1 MTPIQ
6 TASAKEFDQV
16 HPSGVAGAQHR
27 LHVAPPRTW
36 TPRPLVWP
44 VRVVALGDVRLEEG
58 TDVFAPFN
66 IP

>member
-1 MTPIQ
+1 MTPID
-6 TASAKEFDQV
+6 TLPAKEFDQV
-16 HPSGVAGAQHR
+16 HRSGVAGAERQLR
-27 LHVAPPRTW
+27 LAPPHTW

-58 TDVFAPFN
+58 ADVFAPFS